1 MKTLDQRYADLI
13 REQVQTIKDG
23 KPKVEQAKYGSMA
36 HKLPILIHT
45 AGLAQAL
52 AFVEAR
58 GFDIQKCLLH
68 DLAEVVQPG
77 EKKSLLERAQ
87 QADLREYMRL
97 NHQIMVALLWYK
109 RFAQSILDIDASQ
122 ASLEDGKDH
131 G

>member
-1 MKTLDQRYADLI
+1 MKTLDQRYADRI
-13 REQVQTIKDG
+13 REQVQTIKKD
-23 KPKVEQAKYGSMA
+23 KTKTEQAKYGSMA

-58 GFDIQKCLLH
+58 GFDIQKCLLR

-77 EKKSLLERAQ
+77 EKCSLLERAQ
-87 QADLREYMRL
+87 RADLREYMRL
-97 NHQIMVALLWYK
+97 NHQIMAALLWYK